1 MKHDIVI
8 RNGNI
13 IDGTGSPAFEADIAI
28 DGDSISAIGK
38 VTDKGTEEIDA
49 KGLAV
54 TPGFVDL
61 HTHLDAQ
68 IGWDPDL
75 TSITWHGV
83 TTALLGNCGVTFAPC
98 KPGDKEFLAGMMETV
113 EDIPKKAILS
123 GLPWDWESYGGYLDS
138 IERSGPQINVGGLAG
153 HCAIRF
159 YVMGERSVE
168 EPATPD
174 EIAQIAKLAGDSVR
188 EGALG
193 FSTNRHLGHLLP
205 DGRCIPGTHA
215 EHEEVRAIASEV
227 GRAGG
232 IMQTVMNFQDMEKEM
247 DLIGEGAALARG
259 ALFSAVAGP
268 TTELGT
274 RLDER
279 VSEILDNG
287 HNVTAVTVP
296 RSGGGVG
303 GLATNNFFRTKK
315 WNELRRMTFEERV
328 NAIRDADFRQVLV
341 DDLKEHPH
349 AEQIRQSTRH
359 WYPMG
364 VDERPVYTQGRDE
377 SVLRMAE
384 AQGVHPA
391 EVWLKLTLETDGKML
406 FHHRGFNVNLDAL
419 AEMISTDWALPGLGD
434 AGAHVSQMIDSGW
447 STFVLSHW
455 HRDAGLYSLEEAVRR
470 IAGHPAAFLGLH
482 DRGTLATGK
491 KADINVIDISS
502 LEERQPQIVNDF
514 PHGAP
519 RFIQRAVGYKATLCN
534 GAITLL
540 DDEHTGQRGGQMLRS
555 QAG

>member
-54 TPGFVDL
+54 TPGVVDL

-159 YVMGERSVE
+159 YVLGERSVE

-215 EHEEVRAIASEV
+215 EHEEVRAIAAEV

-328 NAIRDADFRQVLV
+328 NAIRAADFRQVLV

-349 AEQIRQSTRH
+349 AEQIRQS
-359 WYPMG
+359 MG

-419 AEMISTDWALPGLGD
+419 AEMNSTDWALPGLGD
-434 AGAHVSQMIDSGW
+434 AGAHGSQMIDSGW

>member
-8 RNGNI
+8 RNGNV

-138 IERSGPQINVGGLAG
+138 IERAGPQINVGGLAG

-188 EGALG
+188 KGALG

-215 EHEEVRAIASEV
+215 EHEEVRAIAAEV

-268 TTELGT
+268 NTELGT

-296 RSGGGVG
+296 RAGGGVG

-315 WNELRRMTFEERV
+315 WNELRRMTFEQRV

-482 DRGTLATGK
+482 DRGTLAAGK

>member
-1 MKHDIVI
+1 MKHDVVI

-13 IDGTGSPAFEADIAI
+13 IDGTGAPAFEADIAI
-28 DGDSISAIGK
+28 DGDSISVIGQ
-38 VTDKGTEEIDA
+38 VSDKGTEEIDA

-138 IERSGPQINVGGLAG
+138 IERAGPQINVGGLAG

-168 EPATPD
+168 EPASPE

-188 EGALG
+188 QGALG

-215 EHEEVRAIASEV
+215 EHEEVRAVAAEV
-227 GRAGG
+227 GKAGG
-232 IMQTVMNFQDMEKEM
+232 IMQTVMNFKDMEREM

-279 VSEILDNG
+279 VSEFRNNG

-303 GLATNNFFRTKK
+303 GLATNTFFRTKK

-328 NAIRDADFRQVLV
+328 NAIRDADFRQALV
-341 DDLKEHPH
+341 DDLKDHPH
-349 AEQIRQSTRH
+349 ADQIRQSTKH

-364 VDERPVYTQGRDE
+364 VDERPVYTQDRDE

-384 AQGVHPA
+384 VQGVHPA

-419 AEMISTDWALPGLGD
+419 AEMISTDWAMPGLGD

-455 HRDAGLYSLEEAVRR
+455 YRDVGLYSLEEAVRR
-470 IAGHPAAFLGLH
+470 IAGHPAEFLGLR

-491 KADINVIDISS
+491 KADINVIDIAS
-502 LEERQPQIVNDF
+502 LAERQPQLVNDF

-534 GAITLL
+534 GAITLR
-540 DDEHTGQRGGQMLRS
+540 DDEHTGHRGGQMLRS
-555 QAG
+555 QS

>member
-8 RNGNI
+8 RNGNV

-138 IERSGPQINVGGLAG
+138 IERAGPQINVGGLAG

-215 EHEEVRAIASEV
+215 EHEEVRAIAAEV

-268 TTELGT
+268 NTELGT

-296 RSGGGVG
+296 RAGGGVG

-315 WNELRRMTFEERV
+315 WNELRRMTFEQRV

-482 DRGTLATGK
+482 DRGTLAAGK

>member
-215 EHEEVRAIASEV
+215 EHEEVRAIAAEV

-296 RSGGGVG
+296 RAGGGVG

-328 NAIRDADFRQVLV
+328 NAIRDADFRQLLV

-482 DRGTLATGK
+482 DRGTLAAGK

>member
-38 VTDKGTEEIDA
+38 VTDTGTEEIDA

-215 EHEEVRAIASEV
+215 EHEEVRAIAAEV

-391 EVWLKLTLETDGKML
+391 EVWLKLTLETGGKML

-502 LEERQPQIVNDF
+502 LEERQPHIVNDF

>member
-215 EHEEVRAIASEV
+215 EHEEVRAIAAEV

-391 EVWLKLTLETDGKML
+391 EVWLKLTLETGGKML

>member
-83 TTALLGNCGVTFAPC
+83 TTALQGNCGVTFAPC

-113 EDIPKKAILS
+113 EDILKKAILTS
-123 GLPWDWESYGGYLDS
+123 LPWDWESYGGYLDS

-188 EGALG
+188 KGALG

-215 EHEEVRAIASEV
+215 EHEEVRAIAAEV

-274 RLDER
+274 RLVDFCPVALASR
-279 VSEILDNG
+279 CWIVFAG
-287 HNVTAVTVP
+287 
-296 RSGGGVG
+296 RSGSSNRRAPSCIPG
-303 GLATNNFFRTKK
+303 TSRS
-315 WNELRRMTFEERV
+315 WNAREREESR
-328 NAIRDADFRQVLV
+328 
-341 DDLKEHPH
+341 
-349 AEQIRQSTRH
+349 
-359 WYPMG
+359 Y
-364 VDERPVYTQGRDE
+364 
-377 SVLRMAE
+377 
-384 AQGVHPA
+384 
-391 EVWLKLTLETDGKML
+391 
-406 FHHRGFNVNLDAL
+406 
-419 AEMISTDWALPGLGD
+419 
-434 AGAHVSQMIDSGW
+434 
-447 STFVLSHW
+447 
-455 HRDAGLYSLEEAVRR
+455 
-470 IAGHPAAFLGLH
+470 
-482 DRGTLATGK
+482 
-491 KADINVIDISS
+491 
-502 LEERQPQIVNDF
+502 
-514 PHGAP
+514 
-519 RFIQRAVGYKATLCN
+519 
-534 GAITLL
+534 
-540 DDEHTGQRGGQMLRS
+540 
-555 QAG
+555 

>member
-1 MKHDIVI
+1 MTHDVVI

-13 IDGTGSPAFEADIAI
+13 IDGTGAAAFEADIAI
-28 DGDSISAIGK
+28 DGDSITAIGQISG
-38 VTDKGTEEIDA
+38 KGSEEIDA

-113 EDIPKKAILS
+113 EDIPKQAILT

-138 IERSGPQINVGGLAG
+138 IERANPQINVGGLAG

-168 EPATPD
+168 EPATPE
-174 EIAQIAKLAGDSVR
+174 EIEQIAKLAGDSVR

-215 EHEEVRAIASEV
+215 LHEEVRAVAAEV
-227 GRAGG
+227 GKAGG
-232 IMQTVMNFQDMEKEM
+232 IMQTVMNFQDMEKEL

-259 ALFSAVAGP
+259 ALFSAIAGP

-279 VSEILDNG
+279 VSEMRNNG

-296 RSGGGVG
+296 RAGGGVG

-328 NAIRDADFRQVLV
+328 NAIRDAGFRQALV
-341 DDLKEHPH
+341 DDLKDHPH
-349 AEQIRQSTRH
+349 AEQIRQSTKH

-391 EVWLKLTLETDGKML
+391 EIWLKLTLESDGKML
-406 FHHRGFNVNLDAL
+406 FHQRGFNVNLDAL

-470 IAGHPAAFLGLH
+470 IAGHPAEFLGLR
-482 DRGTLATGK
+482 DRGTLVAGK
-491 KADINVIDISS
+491 KADINVIDIAS
-502 LEERQPQIVNDF
+502 LEERQPKIVNDF

-534 GAITLL
+534 GAITLR
-540 DDEHTGQRGGQMLRS
+540 DDEHTGTRGGQMLRS
-555 QAG
+555 QG

>member
-1 MKHDIVI
+1 MKHDVVI

-13 IDGTGSPAFEADIAI
+13 IDGTGAPAFEADIAI
-28 DGDSISAIGK
+28 DGDSISVIGQ
-38 VTDKGTEEIDA
+38 VSDKGTEEIDA

-138 IERSGPQINVGGLAG
+138 IERAGPQINVGGLAG

-168 EPATPD
+168 EPASPE

-188 EGALG
+188 QGALG

-215 EHEEVRAIASEV
+215 EHEEVRAVAAEV
-227 GRAGG
+227 GKAGG
-232 IMQTVMNFQDMEKEM
+232 IMQTVMNFKDMEREM

-279 VSEILDNG
+279 VSEFRNNG

-303 GLATNNFFRTKK
+303 GLATNTFFRTKK

-328 NAIRDADFRQVLV
+328 NAIRDADFRQALV
-341 DDLKEHPH
+341 DDLKDHPH
-349 AEQIRQSTRH
+349 ADQIRQSTKH

-364 VDERPVYTQGRDE
+364 VDERPVYTQDRDE

-384 AQGVHPA
+384 VQGVHPA

-419 AEMISTDWALPGLGD
+419 AEMISTDWAMPGLGD

-455 HRDAGLYSLEEAVRR
+455 YRDVGLYSLEEAVRR
-470 IAGHPAAFLGLH
+470 IAGHPAEFLGLR
-482 DRGTLATGK
+482 DRGTLATGN
-491 KADINVIDISS
+491 KADINVIDIAS
-502 LEERQPQIVNDF
+502 LAERQPQLVNDF

-534 GAITLL
+534 GAVTLR
-540 DDEHTGQRGGQMLRS
+540 DDEHTGHRGGQMLRS
-555 QAG
+555 QS

>member
-215 EHEEVRAIASEV
+215 EHEEVRAIAAEV

-364 VDERPVYTQGRDE
+364 VDERPVYTQRRDE

-391 EVWLKLTLETDGKML
+391 EVWLKLTLETGGKML

>member
-8 RNGNI
+8 RNGNV

-138 IERSGPQINVGGLAG
+138 IERAGPQINVGGLAG

-215 EHEEVRAIASEV
+215 EHEEVRAIAAEV

-296 RSGGGVG
+296 RAGGGVG

-315 WNELRRMTFEERV
+315 WNELRRMTFEQRV

-482 DRGTLATGK
+482 DRGTLAAGK

>member
-215 EHEEVRAIASEV
+215 EHEEVRAIAAEV

-455 HRDAGLYSLEEAVRR
+455 YRDVGLYSLEEAVRR

>member
-174 EIAQIAKLAGDSVR
+174 EIVRIAKLAGDSVR

-215 EHEEVRAIASEV
+215 EHEEVRAIAAEV